1 MWDLI
6 GLRLKINQ
14 QMKKKVR
21 KLEYILKLRTTYK

>member
-21 KLEYILKLRTTYK
+21 KLEYILKVRTTL